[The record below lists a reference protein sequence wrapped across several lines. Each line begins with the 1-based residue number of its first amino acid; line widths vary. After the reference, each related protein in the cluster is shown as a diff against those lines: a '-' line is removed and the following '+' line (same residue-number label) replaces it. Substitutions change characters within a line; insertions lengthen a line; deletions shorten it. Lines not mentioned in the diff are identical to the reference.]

1 MTILMKSTL
10 LSLALLAAAAGS
22 ASAADTRLYE
32 MRTYYVAPGKFD
44 ALNARFRQFACRLL
58 ERHGMVNIGYWTPLE
73 EKDGA
78 GQKLIFVIAH
88 PSREARE
95 AAWKSF
101 MADPEWQA
109 GYRASEVDGKL
120 VEKVEVQFFKATDYS
135 PTVLPEGGM
144 KPRAYELRV
153 YTAAPGRL
161 GALNARFRDH
171 TLKLFA
177 RHGMAN
183 VIYWN
188 PAEGEPGADNNLT
201 YLLAHA
207 SPEAARESFDKFRVD
222 PDWVA
227 ARKASE
233 EKAGGSLTAPDGVKS
248 VFLRPLDY
256 SPLQ

>member
-1 MTILMKSTL
+1 MMKSSL
-10 LSLALLAAAAGS
+10 LGLALMAAVTGS
-22 ASAADTRLYE
+22 TSAADTRLYE

-44 ALNARFRQFACRLL
+44 ALNARFRQLACRLL

-73 EKDGA
+73 EQDGA
-78 GQKLIFVIAH
+78 GKKLIFVLAH
-88 PSREARE
+88 ASREARE
-95 AAWKSF
+95 ASWKSF

-120 VEKVEVQFFKATDYS
+120 VEKAEVQFFTATDYS
-135 PTVLPEGGM
+135 PAVLGTGGTS
-144 KPRAYELRV
+144 PRAYELRI

-177 RHGMAN
+177 RHGMTN

-188 PAEGEPGADNNLT
+188 PAAGEPGADNNLT

-207 SPEAARESFDKFRVD
+207 SRPAATESFDQFRVD